1 MLTKEEMKRYMK
13 QVMLDDIGINGQIKL
28 KQAKVAVIGVG
39 GLGCP
44 TLQYLTAMGVGT
56 IGLIDFD
63 TVDESNLHR
72 QVLYTSEN
80 VGQKKVEVAFQ
91 KLAQQNPFIN
101 LIKHDVLLDES
112 NAAELLKNYDI
123 VVDGCD
129 NFATR
134 YVVNDACV
142 NLNKPLIYGSILA
155 YQGQLAV
162 FNYKGSKNLRDIFP
176 EAPNAEDVPS
186 CSENGVLGIVPGI
199 VGSMMAQETVSVI
212 LERPSL
218 VNTLAV
224 IDTLSYSV
232 TKLAY

>member
-28 KQAKVAVIGVG
+28 KQAKVAVIGAG

-44 TLQYLTAMGVGT
+44 ILQYLTAMGIGT

-80 VGQKKVEVAFQ
+80 VGQKKVEIAFQ
-91 KLAQQNPFIN
+91 KLAQQNSFIN

-112 NAAELLKNYDI
+112 NATELLKNYDI

-142 NLNKPLIYGSILA
+142 NLNISLIYGSILA

-218 VNTLAV
+218 VNTLAI

>member
-28 KQAKVAVIGVG
+28 KQAKVAVIGAG

-44 TLQYLTAMGVGT
+44 VLQYLGAMGVGT

-72 QVLYTSEN
+72 QVLYTSDD
-80 VGQKKVEVAFQ
+80 VGQKKIEIAFQ
-91 KLAQQNPFIN
+91 KLSKQNPFIN

-112 NAAELLKNYDI
+112 NATELLKNYDVI
-123 VVDGCD
+123 VDGCD

-142 NLNKPLIYGSILA
+142 TLNKPLIYGSILA

-218 VNTLAV
+218 VNTLAI